1 MKIITVEYS
10 ALVNLGNYNN
20 EKIGF
25 TAQLQD
31 GETPEQIVEAL
42 RDKVK
47 EIAGPEADE
56 LYRQMSDG
64 QYKLRKLNRQ
74 IEEATAKWNSTAE
87 FLRAQGLKPEAPDM
101 PQFINLLPEPQIKEE
116 CVEVGE
122 IEDDIPV

>member
-31 GETPEQIVEAL
+31 GETPEQVVEAL
-42 RDKVK
+42 RNKVK

-56 LYRQMSDG
+56 LYRHMSDG

-87 FLRAQGLKPEAPDM
+87 FLRTQGLKPEAPDM
-101 PQFINLLPEPQIKEE
+101 PMFTNLLPEPQIKEE
-116 CVEVGE
+116 RVEVGE
-122 IEDDIPV
+122 MEDDIPV

>member
-31 GETPEQIVEAL
+31 GETPEQVVEAL
-42 RDKVK
+42 RNKVK

-56 LYRQMSDG
+56 LYHQMSEG

-87 FLRAQGLKPEAPDM
+87 FLRTQGLKPEAPDM
-101 PQFINLLPEPQIKEE
+101 PMFTNLLPEPQIKEE
-116 CVEVGE
+116 QVEVGE